1 PQVRRSRIPSADG
14 VLRFRRRL
22 DQHNGDMLIERDSF
36 HPAAEVETAEVRQT
50 VMQQDQVR
58 LELNTLPHSGFS
70 VLCREYVIA
79 LILQECFPG
88 IAVLGNCIYKKQD
101 S

>member
-1 PQVRRSRIPSADG
+1 
-14 VLRFRRRL
+14 
-22 DQHNGDMLIERDSF
+22 MLIERVSF

-50 VMQQDQVR
+50 VMQEHQVR
-58 LELNTLPHSGFS
+58 LKLGTFLQSRFS
-70 VLCREYVIA
+70 VLCREYVIV